1 MAVIEL
7 HKVSK
12 IYHRHPRRP
21 FFYRYLLDKWRRGP
35 GERFYALREVSFEL
49 ERGETLGVVGP
60 NGAGKST
67 LLSLI
72 AGLSE
77 PDEGELCVTGR
88 AAGLL
93 ELGSGFHPD
102 LTGRE
107 NLAVYASLLGLSA
120 RQLRQ
125 RFEQIVGFAGIGEF
139 LDEPL
144 RTYSS
149 GMILRLAFSVAIHVD
164 ADIMLFDEILT
175 VGDQN
180 FQAACLARIFELK
193 RRGCAFV
200 CVSHA
205 PDLLKRLCE
214 RALWLE
220 QGRVVRDGPIGEVLE
235 AYQAC
240 QAVNARACLDPTQ
253 G

>member
-1 MAVIEL
+1 MAVVEFR
-7 HKVSK
+7 KVSK
-12 IYHRHPRRP
+12 VYHRHPSRP
-21 FFYRYLLDKWRRGP
+21 FFYRYLLDKWRRAP
-35 GERFYALREVSFEL
+35 GERFYALREVSFTL
-49 ERGETLGVVGP
+49 EAGETLAVIGP

-72 AGLSE
+72 GGLSE
-77 PDEGELCVTGR
+77 PEEGEVRVQGR

-107 NLAVYASLLGLSA
+107 NLAVYASLLGMSA

-125 RFEQIVGFAGIGEF
+125 RFEQIVEFAGIGEF

-149 GMILRLAFSVAIHVD
+149 GMILRLAFSVAIHVE
-164 ADIMLFDEILT
+164 ADIMLFDEVLA
-175 VGDQN
+175 VGDQA

-193 RRGCAFV
+193 RRGCTFV
-200 CVSHA
+200 CVSHGA
-205 PDLLKRLCE
+205 ELLKRLCE

-220 QGRVVRDGPIGEVLE
+220 EGRVVRDGPVGEILE

-240 QAVNARACLDPTQ
+240 QAANART
-253 G
+253 